1 MEAILKKQFL
11 IFLFALGVSSQSM
24 NASNADGMFLQS
36 HREIPIVSTVGPI
49 SVANFNLNR
58 QGSSI
63 VARGGERIF
72 STLNFSC
79 ESSHADPNSLYQI
92 VVGYGE
98 VGPQKCI
105 FNELG
110 YQFDGKEGILS
121 FFCEAPKSPGVY
133 EVQCNISSARSSA
146 EALQSWWDQSG
157 GDHDAKVTIGRIVV
171 K

>member
-1 MEAILKKQFL
+1 MKKGIY
-11 IFLFALGVSSQSM
+11 IFLCAVGASFQGIHADNVGEEFLEAHRELPVVSS
-24 NASNADGMFLQS
+24 
-36 HREIPIVSTVGPI
+36 VGPL

-63 VARGGERIF
+63 VARSGEKIF

-79 ESSHADPNSLYQI
+79 ESASADPNSLYQI
-92 VVGYGE
+92 VVGYDD

-110 YQFDGKEGILS
+110 YQFEGKEGILS
-121 FFCEAPKSPGVY
+121 FFCEAPTSPGVY
-133 EVQCNISSARSSA
+133 EVQCHISSARSSA

-157 GDHDAKVTIGRIVV
+157 GDYDKKVTIGRIIV

>member
-1 MEAILKKQFL
+1 MKK
-11 IFLFALGVSSQSM
+11 
-24 NASNADGMFLQS
+24 GMFVFLCAVGACTQWVYAENVGGELLEA
-36 HREIPIVSTVGPI
+36 HREIPVVSSAGPL

-58 QGSSI
+58 QGNSI
-63 VARGGERIF
+63 VARSGEKIF

-79 ESSHADPNSLYQI
+79 ESSFADPNTLYQI
-92 VVGYGE
+92 VVGYDD

-110 YQFDGKEGILS
+110 YQFEGKEGILS
-121 FFCEAPKSPGVY
+121 FFCEAPTSPGVY

-146 EALQSWWDQSG
+146 EALQGWWDQSG
-157 GDHDAKVTIGRIVV
+157 GDHDEKVTIGRIIV